1 MLGKSDFKSLLKW
14 RTRMLK
20 YKEEL
25 LKAERPEEAEAEDKP
40 VEPKEPQCVLTETEK
55 DALVRE
61 ELSQLRANVQAKK
74 KREKKKVRDDAMRC
88 CICVC
93 CMLRIACER
102 IPVVF
107 VTTLD

>member
-25 LKAERPEEAEAEDKP
+25 LKAESPEKTEKEDKS
-40 VEPKEPQCVLTETEK
+40 EESKEPECVLTESEK

-74 KREKKKVRDDAMRC
+74 KREKKKVCFHDIFSAS
-88 CICVC
+88 C
-93 CMLRIACER
+93 CMLYIFFHVSASQ
-102 IPVVF
+102 
-107 VTTLD
+107 